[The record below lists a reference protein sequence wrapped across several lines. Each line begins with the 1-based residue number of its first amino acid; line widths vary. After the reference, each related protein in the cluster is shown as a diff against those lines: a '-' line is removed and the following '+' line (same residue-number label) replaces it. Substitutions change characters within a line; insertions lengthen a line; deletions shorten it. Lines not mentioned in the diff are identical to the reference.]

1 MRKIREILR
10 LRFDVGLSFR
20 QISQCADVS
29 TGAIQK
35 MLKRLAAASVS
46 WPLPEGMA
54 DAQLARLLY
63 PESDSQ
69 PGDLEDPDWAGVH
82 MELRRKGVTRHL
94 LWEEYCQRM
103 PVRAYSYSQFCC
115 RYQAW
120 CQKQKRSMRQLH
132 IAGEKCF
139 IDYCG
144 PTVAVISPSTGECR
158 QAQIFVAVM
167 GASSYT
173 WAEATYT
180 QSLPDWLLS
189 HVRALEFFG
198 GVPEIFVPDNLKS
211 AVTRACR
218 YDPELKSGLP
228 AAGGALSGCGNPGT
242 SEKTARQAE
251 SRGWRPNR
259 RTLDPGTTATPDLLL
274 PR

>member
-1 MRKIREILR
+1 MPNQRIAMRKIREILR

-35 MLKRLAAASVS
+35 MLKRLAGSPVS
-46 WPLPEGMA
+46 WPLPEGMS

-69 PGDLEDPDWAGVH
+69 PGALEDPDWAVVH
-82 MELRRKGVTRHL
+82 MELQRKGVTRHL
-94 LWEEYCQRM
+94 LWEEYCQQM

-115 RYQAW
+115 RYQTW

-144 PTVAVISPSTGECR
+144 PTVAVISPSTGESGR
-158 QAQIFVAVM
+158 RK
-167 GASSYT
+167 SS
-173 WAEATYT
+173 WP
-180 QSLPDWLLS
+180 SW
-189 HVRALEFFG
+189 
-198 GVPEIFVPDNLKS
+198 
-211 AVTRACR
+211 
-218 YDPELKSGLP
+218 
-228 AAGGALSGCGNPGT
+228 
-242 SEKTARQAE
+242 ARQTTPGLRQRIL
-251 SRGWRPNR
+251 SRC
-259 RTLDPGTTATPDLLL
+259 RTGCSAMSGRWSSSVVCPKYLCRIT
-274 PR
+274 